1 MLFYELP
8 TTARLP
14 PRQGKHAV
22 VSAGSAASLGMVRQ
36 GMSAVVSAAA
46 TLPCSAAPAARDT
59 AMPCLLTSAVVAI
72 VERVVARGR
81 HDGRATV
88 DSCSRPKR
96 MGAMMGA

>member
-14 PRQGKHAV
+14 PRQGKHAA

-59 AMPCLLTSAVVAI
+59 AMPYLLTSAVVAI
-72 VERVVARGR
+72 V
-81 HDGRATV
+81 
-88 DSCSRPKR
+88 DSCSRGGT
-96 MGAMMGA
+96 GAL